1 MVCLIVV
8 EICALFDYCGDLCFV
23 CILWRSVLCLIIV
36 EMCAL
41 FDDCGD
47 VCFV

>member
-1 MVCLIVV
+1 MLCLIIV
-8 EICALFDYCGDLCFV
+8 EICALFDHCGDVWFV
-23 CILWRSVLCLIIV
+23 WRCVVCLIIV

-41 FDDCGD
+41 FDYCGD

>member
-1 MVCLIVV
+1 M
-8 EICALFDYCGDLCFV
+8 
-23 CILWRSVLCLIIV
+23 LCLIIVESDALLFV

-41 FDDCGD
+41 FDNCGD